1 MLERSPDF
9 AERGTAAG
17 DPLAPYDQG
26 FENGY
31 STGFEDGQA
40 KAIAGNTACMAMPRI
55 GVDW

>member
-1 MLERSPDF
+1 M
-9 AERGTAAG
+9 ATAAG
-17 DPLAPYDQG
+17 DPPAPYDQG

-40 KAIAGNTACMAMPRI
+40 KATAGNTACMAMPRI